1 MPGAGVHGQH
11 ARRGHQLAAGQ
22 RAECGEVPP
31 RGRYPATQGPGGSTT
46 RPAQVFTGN
55 TRGAVTNWQL
65 DSEQNVEVYRPAGEQ
80 RVHRGVVTALAFA
93 PDLGALISAG
103 EDGTV
108 RLQWTSSRS
117 GFRH

>member
-1 MPGAGVHGQH
+1 M
-11 ARRGHQLAAGQ
+11 
-22 RAECGEVPP
+22 
-31 RGRYPATQGPGGSTT
+31 
-46 RPAQVFTGN
+46 FTGN

-80 RVHRGVVTALAFA
+80 RMHRGVVTALAFA

-108 RLQWTSSRS
+108 RLQWTSSRYPTS
-117 GFRH
+117 GS